1 MFKKL
6 VVGALAAGI
15 ALTGGIGAASASTED
30 TTNSKNLTMAYSC
43 PDYIGNGKY
52 AQTIYNPGGTNAVY
66 ANTYTE
72 MTCHGK
78 IKWYFKWK
86 KADGGGYYEGE
97 VIK

>member
-6 VVGALAAGI
+6 VVGALATGI
-15 ALTGGIGAASASTED
+15 ALTGGIGAASASVED
-30 TTNSKNLTMAYSC
+30 TTNSKSLTMAYSC

-52 AQTIYNPGGTNAVY
+52 AQTIYNTGGNY

-78 IKWYFKWK
+78 IQWYFKWK
-86 KADGGGYYEGE
+86 KEDGGGYYEGR

>member
-1 MFKKL
+1 MN
-6 VVGALAAGI
+6 
-15 ALTGGIGAASASTED
+15 
-30 TTNSKNLTMAYSC
+30 TTNSKSLTMAYSC

-78 IKWYFKWK
+78 IKWYFK
-86 KADGGGYYEGE
+86 
-97 VIK
+97 